1 MPTYSNVNDFEW
13 WGDISRLG
21 FKNEESLQIIS
32 KQIRCLSF
40 TNINDAI
47 RQFIGIEFSYL
58 SCFPEYIEYIGL
70 ERSLKTIILW
80 DRYNKKEDII
90 SGLDFT
96 ALRNVLNKFNTRHLI
111 NFFSEHSYAFLYI
124 HYYEFFAKND
134 ISTQKDVEPAK
145 LRQEMLNLYQ
155 EANKYTSL
163 QLDSFRTFLTTLRLQ
178 AAPISEEGGGFSLFD
193 ENLD

>member
-1 MPTYSNVNDFEW
+1 LLTYSNVNDSEW

-21 FKNEESLQIIS
+21 FKNEESLKIIS

-40 TNINDAI
+40 SDINDAI
-47 RQFIGIEFSYL
+47 KQFIEIEFSYL
-58 SCFPEYIEYIGL
+58 RCFPEYIEYIGL
-70 ERSLKTIILW
+70 ERSLKIIILW

-96 ALRNVLNKFNTRHLI
+96 TLRNVLNKFNTRNLI
-111 NFFSEHSYAFLYI
+111 NFFSEHSYALLYI
-124 HYYEFFAKND
+124 HFYEFFDKND
-134 ISTQKDVEPAK
+134 ISTQKDVEPVK
-145 LRQEMLNLYQ
+145 LNQEMLNLYQ

-163 QLDSFRTFLTTLRLQ
+163 QLDSFRTFFTTLRLQ
-178 AAPISEEGGGFSLFD
+178 PTPHSEDGVFSLFA